1 MDTRIVQHYNRGMR
15 NVTITLDEEVVRW
28 ARVWAAEH
36 DTSVSR
42 LVGDMLRERMLK
54 EREYLTAMEEYL
66 RTPAQAI
73 SGGAPYPSRNE
84 LHGRGLR

>member
-1 MDTRIVQHYNRGMR
+1 MDTRIVQHYTRDMR

-54 EREYLTAMEEYL
+54 EREYATAMEEYL
-66 RTPAQAI
+66 HTPAQAI
-73 SGGAPYPSRNE
+73 SGGSSYPSRDE
-84 LHGRGLR
+84 LYGRGLR